1 MLIQLELLGIE
12 DMIIREKLRNKKDLE
27 MQQLKIKTFLM
38 LMNMKN

>member
-12 DMIIREKLRNKKDLE
+12 DMIIREKLRNKKDLG

>member
-12 DMIIREKLRNKKDLE
+12 DMIIKEKLRNKKDLE